1 MAINLVKGQKVDLTK
16 GNAGLKNLL
25 VGLGW
30 DVSTKAG
37 ERFDLDASAF
47 LLETANNAVDFVYFN
62 HKNSI
67 NNAIVLSGDNLT
79 GEGSGDDETLTICLD
94 KIPEN
99 VEEII
104 ISVNIYEADSRRQNF
119 GQVNNAFVRIV
130 DKDTNTELCK
140 YDLDEDYSI
149 ETGVIFGRIY
159 RHNGEWKF
167 AAVGEGYTGGLQT
180 VCNRYNVK

>member
-1 MAINLVKGQKVDLTK
+1 M
-16 GNAGLKNLL
+16 
-25 VGLGW
+25 GW

-47 LLETANNAVDFVYFN
+47 LLETASNTVDFVYFN
-62 HKNSI
+62 PKNSI
-67 NNAIVLSGDNLT
+67 NNAVVLSGDNLT

-99 VEEII
+99 VQEII
-104 ISVNIYEADSRRQNF
+104 ISANIYEADSRRQNF

-140 YDLDEDYSI
+140 YDLDEDYSV
-149 ETGVIFGRIY
+149 ETGVIFGRVY
-159 RHNGEWKF
+159 KHNGEWKF
-167 AAVGEGYTGGLQT
+167 AAVGSGYQGGLAALARSYGLDVTEEQ
-180 VCNRYNVK
+180 